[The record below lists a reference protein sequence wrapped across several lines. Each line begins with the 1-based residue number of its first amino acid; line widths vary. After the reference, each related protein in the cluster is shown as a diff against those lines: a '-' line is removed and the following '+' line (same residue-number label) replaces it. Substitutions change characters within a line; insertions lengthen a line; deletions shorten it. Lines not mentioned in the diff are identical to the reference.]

1 MPQLH
6 VHYLPAQ
13 VAPEKLAGSTVI
25 VIDMLR
31 ASSTICYALANGAKA
46 VVPLLEIEETLQLGE
61 QLGREF
67 VVLGGERR
75 GRIIDGFDIG
85 NSPGEYTLERVTGK
99 LVLFT
104 TTNGT
109 RALAHAREAER
120 VLVGAAVNR
129 QRIVREVTNAP
140 RVDILCAGTDGNVTG
155 EDILAAGTMVDQ
167 LLELNPDW
175 QLNAPATEALSQW
188 QAVVARAK
196 ESGNELRDEL
206 AVALRDT
213 AGGKNLLGAGLAA
226 DLVQC
231 AKLDLLD
238 VLPELNRTT
247 RQITLR

>member
-1 MPQLH
+1 MPQLNVHNLPSH
-6 VHYLPAQ
+6 VPAEQ
-13 VAPEKLAGSTVI
+13 LAGSTVI

-31 ASSTICYALANGAKA
+31 ASSTICYALANGGKA

-75 GRIIDGFDIG
+75 GRIIDGFDAG
-85 NSPGEYTLERVTGK
+85 NSPGEYTPERVTGK

-109 RALAHAREAER
+109 RALAHASQADR

-129 QRIVREVTNAP
+129 QRIVRDVATAP
-140 RVDILCAGTDGNVTG
+140 RVDILCAGTDGEVTG
-155 EDILAAGTMVDQ
+155 EDILAAGAMVDQ
-167 LLELNPDW
+167 LLELSSEW
-175 QLNAPATEALSQW
+175 QLNASAAEAHRQW
-188 QAVVARAK
+188 QAVAARAEETGK
-196 ESGNELRDEL
+196 DIRDEL
-206 AVALRDT
+206 ALALRDT

-226 DLVQC
+226 DLTIC
-231 AKLDLLD
+231 AKLDSLD